1 MSKLRCGA
9 KTGVFLLAGGHFMV
23 DFYNNF
29 LPVLLPVI
37 MVKMDM
43 SLTMCGLLVMV
54 LSITSNLFQPIFG
67 YLFDKHNASR
77 ILVYAVILSGVFICF
92 LGHSPNKPV
101 LFLLCALLG
110 VAVSAYHPL
119 GTSLLGKVSDK
130 GNMGR
135 SISYYVAGG
144 NIGFALAPMLVVA
157 FLEVLPIEDMPVLII
172 PGIMLA
178 LVYVYTG
185 LWKLPS
191 KGEKVSNADAGTD
204 IKSIIKNKD
213 VVKLNLAM
221 GFRCWTHVSVVTFL
235 PLLMQT
241 KGLSPVMSGTLLGVF
256 LTGSALGGLFGGEIG
271 DRTNHKKVMLCSL
284 VFAVLPVVYFFN
296 MPSASPVAV
305 VALFLAGALLMAPQP
320 SSVVWTGKLMPQF
333 IGVAAGMMMG
343 LCYAIGSIGA
353 AETAVVGEMIGLEP
367 ALLISIAPLILSAL
381 LVYLTPYKEQVR
393 G

>member
-1 MSKLRCGA
+1 MGKLGCGP

-67 YLFDKHNASR
+67 YLFDKNNASR
-77 ILVYAVILSGVFICF
+77 MLVYSVALAGTFICF
-92 LGHSPNKPV
+92 VGYSPNKPV

-119 GTSLLGKVSDK
+119 GTSLLGKVSAK
-130 GNMGR
+130 TNMGR

-172 PGIMLA
+172 PGALLA
-178 LVYVYTG
+178 LVYVLTG

-191 KGEKVSNADAGTD
+191 KGERSSDTDAGGD
-204 IKSIIKNKD
+204 IKSILKNRD

-241 KGLSPVMSGTLLGVF
+241 KGFSPVMSGTLLGVF
-256 LTGSALGGLFGGEIG
+256 LTGSALGGLFGGELG
-271 DRTNHKKVMLCSL
+271 DRTSHKKVMLFSL
-284 VFAVLPVVYFFN
+284 VLAIVPVVYFFSR
-296 MPSASPVAV
+296 PSASPLAM

-320 SSVVWTGKLMPQF
+320 SSVVWTGRLIPRF

-353 AETAVVGEMIGLEP
+353 AETAVVGEYIGLEP
-367 ALLISIAPLILSAL
+367 ALLISIIPVVLSAV
-381 LVYLTPYKEQVR
+381 LVYLTPYKV
-393 G
+393 